1 MLPLAL
7 NHMTTPQ
14 LDWRAFVQLARD
26 LGCIG
31 VEFRNDIGPLFEGD
45 HPAEVG
51 AELAAQGLRLLALAE
66 VKRFNDWSA
75 DKAQELEALIAIAKA
90 CGAERISLIP
100 RNDNV
105 ACTPEESRAACHIA
119 LQAILPI
126 LTHHDIDALVEPLGF
141 ASSSLRDKAILA
153 EVIDDLG
160 AGDRVAIVHDSFH
173 HALAGF
179 GPIFPELTG
188 LVHIS
193 GITQPLAL
201 NDMRDA
207 HRVLVDHDDLI
218 ANLGQL
224 RALQRAGYKGPVSY
238 EVFSPQIHAL
248 PDPARALRESID
260 LLRRAL

>member
-14 LDWRAFVQLARD
+14 LDWRAFLRLARD
-26 LGCIG
+26 LGCVG
-31 VEFRNDIGPLFEGD
+31 VEFRNDIGPLFDGD
-45 HPAEVG
+45 RPEEVG

-75 DKAQELEALIAIAKA
+75 EKAQELDALIAIAKA
-90 CGAERISLIP
+90 CGAESISLIP
-100 RNDNV
+100 RNDGV
-105 ACTPEESRAACHIA
+105 ACAPEDSRAACHQA

-126 LTHHDIDALVEPLGF
+126 LNHHDINALVEPLGF

-160 AGDRVAIVHDSFH
+160 AQDRVAMVHDSFH

-179 GPIFPELTG
+179 GPIFPALTG

-201 NDMRDA
+201 DHMQDA
-207 HRVLVDHDDLI
+207 DRVLVGHDDLI

-224 RALQRAGYKGPVSY
+224 RALQRAGYSGPVSY

-248 PDPARALRESID
+248 SDPARALRQSIAH
-260 LLRRAL
+260 LRSAL